1 MAQQCTIQN
10 TDNHWAARQQRHHR
24 HPASQPNLQPREA
37 WIEMWILRFTIDKYL
52 CRNTRRK
59 TKRVQPLH
67 NLYTKNSHG
76 WKYSNRTIWF
86 IWKEQH
92 RTAVDPCRSHI
103 FLLAKSPFSWVL
115 LPWFSWGSAGAALF
129 SAAHGERLRLAAA
142 VWSLFSPSHY
152 WRFICSS
159 SRYGIYMYL
168 PSGITVCHGKSPF
181 FRVNDRTKLLIFTK
195 CCPAMSMT
203 GRDLIHPIESLEGA
217 SSLMKPP
224 AMVATFS
231 RPTSRRHLVSWV
243 HFFPQKR
250 GPCSWNM
257 MYMWWNRHDESCLHA
272 PPTQTTYMYM
282 RHNTIYIYY
291 IHIAC
296 SNPTS
301 LHVNLHSSQSTASG
315 LFSNWGLSLGSK
327 QAKTYQ
333 HTHIYIYTSKIFNIW
348 EKSMTIDLQY
358 VISYYNVINYI
369 L

>member
-1 MAQQCTIQN
+1 
-10 TDNHWAARQQRHHR
+10 
-24 HPASQPNLQPREA
+24 
-37 WIEMWILRFTIDKYL
+37 
-52 CRNTRRK
+52 
-59 TKRVQPLH
+59 
-67 NLYTKNSHG
+67 
-76 WKYSNRTIWF
+76 
-86 IWKEQH
+86 
-92 RTAVDPCRSHI
+92 
-103 FLLAKSPFSWVL
+103 
-115 LPWFSWGSAGAALF
+115 
-129 SAAHGERLRLAAA
+129 
-142 VWSLFSPSHY
+142 
-152 WRFICSS
+152 
-159 SRYGIYMYL
+159 
-168 PSGITVCHGKSPF
+168 
-181 FRVNDRTKLLIFTK
+181 
-195 CCPAMSMT
+195 
-203 GRDLIHPIESLEGA
+203 
-217 SSLMKPP
+217 
-224 AMVATFS
+224 
-231 RPTSRRHLVSWV
+231 VSWV

-257 MYMWWNRHDESCLHA
+257 MYMWWNGHDESCLHA

>member
-1 MAQQCTIQN
+1 MAQQCTIQT

-92 RTAVDPCRSHI
+92 RTAVDPI
-103 FLLAKSPFSWVL
+103 FSLLAKSPFLWVL

-203 GRDLIHPIESLEGA
+203 GRDLIHPIESIEGA

-243 HFFPQKR
+243 HFFPQKE
-250 GPCSWNM
+250 GPAVETWCTCDEMGM
-257 MYMWWNRHDESCLHA
+257 MSLACMPHQHKQHICICVIILY
-272 PPTQTTYMYM
+272 
-282 RHNTIYIYY
+282 IYIYF

-333 HTHIYIYTSKIFNIW
+333 HTHTYIYILQKSSIY
-348 EKSMTIDLQY
+348 EKRAWQ
-358 VISYYNVINYI
+358 
-369 L
+369 